1 MRWKA
6 TVLVGAVFLLGVVL
20 GGATLYMARSVWGDS
35 LSRGGRPWAPGPERD
50 ARVVEQ
56 MTRDLD
62 LTPEQ
67 QAQLAA
73 SLEETRKQM
82 NAVHDSIRPQIQQL
96 REQGRDRIRAFLTP
110 GQREKFETMLAR
122 FDEERRRRNQR

>member
-6 TVLVGAVFLLGVVL
+6 TILVVAVFLLGVVL
-20 GGATLYMARSVWGDS
+20 GGAALYMARSVWGDGP
-35 LSRGGRPWAPGPERD
+35 SRGPHFGPPGPERD

-82 NAVHDSIRPQIQQL
+82 NAVYDSIRPQIQQL

-110 GQREKFETMLAR
+110 EQREKFEAMLAR